1 MDNFVVISGCSGG
14 GKSTL
19 LQELAER
26 GHAVVDEP
34 GRRIVTDQMRNGG
47 SALPWV
53 DLEAFARRAITLAE
67 RDRELAKSNN
77 GPWTFFDRGLVD
89 AYAALAHAT
98 GDTAATRH
106 LAWQHRYNST
116 VFMTPPW
123 PEIYHPDAER
133 QHLFPA
139 AEEEYERLLPLYPQ
153 LGYRTVILPKVPP
166 QARADFL
173 LQQLPER

>member
-19 LQELAER
+19 LEVLAER

-34 GRRIVTDQMRNGG
+34 GRRIVADQLKNSG

-53 DLEAFARRAITLAE
+53 DLEAFARKAISLAE
-67 RDRELAKSNN
+67 QDRALAESNN
-77 GPWTFFDRGLVD
+77 SPWTFFDRGLVD
-89 AYAALAHAT
+89 AFAALAHAT
-98 GDTAATRH
+98 GDMAATRH
-106 LAWQHRYNST
+106 LAWQHRYHST

-123 PEIYHPDAER
+123 REIYHPDAER

-139 AEEEYERLLPLYPQ
+139 AEEEYERLLALYPQ
-153 LGYRTVILPKVPP
+153 LGYRTVILPKVSP

-173 LQQLPER
+173 LQRLQEH